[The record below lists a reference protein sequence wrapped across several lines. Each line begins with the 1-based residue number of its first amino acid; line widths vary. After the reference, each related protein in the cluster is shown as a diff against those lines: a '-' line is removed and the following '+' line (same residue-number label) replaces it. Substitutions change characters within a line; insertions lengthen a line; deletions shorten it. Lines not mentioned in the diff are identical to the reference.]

1 MAERRDYYEVLG
13 IERSAD
19 GETIKK
25 AYRKLAMEWHPDRN
39 ADKPDAEERFKEISE
54 AYAVLSD
61 SEKRARYDR
70 FGHVG
75 AGAGGFGGAG
85 MDIDPFEIFRSFM
98 GGFGFGDIFGG
109 PAGSSGGRGPRTYR
123 GKDLQIRMPLTL
135 EEIAE
140 GVSKKIK
147 VQRFESCSVCE
158 GSGAKEGTEPETCP
172 TCKGAGE
179 VQQVTRSFIG
189 QVVNIT
195 VCSECRGRGKIIR
208 DTCDHCR
215 GEGRVRNHATLEIKV
230 PEGVRDGNYM
240 TLHGEGHAGPWNGP
254 SGDLAVVFEE
264 KEHEHF
270 ERHEDD
276 ILYSMSISVPEAV
289 LGAEVDVPTLN
300 GPLTLE
306 IPPGVQPGKVLRMRG
321 KGIPHLNERGSGD
334 QLVQVNVYIPEKPSA
349 EAKQLFE
356 KLSGEEGVEPKKRGQ
371 KGFFRKVRDTFF
383 GAE

>member
-1 MAERRDYYEVLG
+1 M
-13 IERSAD
+13 
-19 GETIKK
+19 IKK

-39 ADKPDAEERFKEISE
+39 ADKPDAEARFKEISE

-61 SEKRARYDR
+61 PDKRARYDQ
-70 FGHVG
+70 FGHAG

-109 PAGSSGGRGPRTYR
+109 QGGGGGGRGPRTYR
-123 GKDLQIRMPLTL
+123 GKDLQLKMPLTL

-140 GVSKKIK
+140 GVKKKIR
-147 VQRFESCSVCE
+147 VQRFEACEVCS
-158 GSGAKEGTEPETCP
+158 GSGAKEGSEPVTCS

-179 VQQVTRSFIG
+179 VQQVTRSFLG

-195 VCSECRGRGKIIR
+195 ACPDCRGRGKIIEE
-208 DTCDHCR
+208 TCDHCR
-215 GEGRVRNHATLEIKV
+215 GEGRVRNHATLEIEV
-230 PEGVRDGNYM
+230 PAGVRDNNYM
-240 TLHGEGHAGPWNGP
+240 TLNGEGHAGPWNGP

-264 KEHEHF
+264 KEHELF

-289 LGAEVDVPTLN
+289 LGAEVDVPTLQ
-300 GPLTLE
+300 GPLALE
-306 IPPGVQPGKVLRMRG
+306 VPAGVQSGKVLRMRG
-321 KGIPHLNERGSGD
+321 KGIPHLNNHGKGD
-334 QLVQVNVYIPEKPSA
+334 QLVQIRVYIPEKLGSD
-349 EAKQLFE
+349 AKELFQ
-356 KLSGEEGVEPKKRGQ
+356 KLREVDGVNPPKREG
-371 KGFFRKVRDTFF
+371 KGFFRKLKNHMF